1 MRDYTKPSLTIEQQ
15 LELLKTRGLIIDDN
29 DGAKNVLN
37 QINYYRL
44 SAYCLPFETQRDVFK
59 AGVKFEHIRELYEFD
74 RCLRFLIDEALEVV
88 EISFRAKV
96 AFSLSHTYGPFV
108 HEKSEIFNTNKWFN
122 HEMWLDKVHEEI
134 ERSKETFVQ
143 QYKYTYNGFPRI
155 PIWMAVEVMSFGSIS
170 KMFQNLPKKDQIQIS
185 RQYNLNHRVLSS
197 WLHTLSYIRN
207 TCAHHSRLWNKNLSI
222 AMELP
227 NNGDWSGI
235 DANSIISVF
244 YGMNYMINNIPV
256 DAEIIKEWKT
266 EIEAYLQKQVPGIN
280 LLAAMGTDENFSKHK
295 LWKLGA

>member
-1 MRDYTKPSLTIEQQ
+1 MRDYTKPPLSIEQQ
-15 LELLKTRGLIIDDN
+15 LELLRSRGLIIDDEN
-29 DGAKNVLN
+29 GAKKTLN
-37 QINYYRL
+37 QINYYRF
-44 SAYCLPFETQRDVFK
+44 SAYCLPFETKRDSFK
-59 AGVKFEHIRELYEFD
+59 TGVKFEYVRELYEFD

-122 HEMWLDKVHEEI
+122 HNIWLDKVHEEI

-143 QYKYTYNGFPRI
+143 HYKNTYNGFPRI

-207 TCAHHSRLWNKNLSI
+207 ICAHHSRLWNKNLSI

-227 NNGDWSGI
+227 NNGDWVGI
-235 DANSIISVF
+235 DVNSIISVL
-244 YGMNYMINNIPV
+244 YGINYMMNNIPV
-256 DAEIIKEWKT
+256 DEKIMKAWKAEIEGHLNKKV
-266 EIEAYLQKQVPGIN
+266 LGIN
-280 LLAAMGTDENFSKHK
+280 LLRALGTDENFNRHK
-295 LWKLGA
+295 LWKSGE